1 MVAASLGQ
9 NAGGASAAL
18 GDLVAELGLPGT
30 LRDVGV
36 SRSDFGTIAQ
46 KAFVD
51 ILAKSNPRP
60 LQAASDI
67 EEILELAW

>member
-1 MVAASLGQ
+1 MVAASLGH
-9 NAGGASAAL
+9 NAGSASAAL
-18 GDLVAELGLPGT
+18 ADLVAELGLPGT

-46 KAFVD
+46 KAFGD
-51 ILAKSNPRP
+51 ILVKSNPRP
-60 LQAASDI
+60 LHAASDI